1 MFTKIKTVAISL
13 TTCAL
18 LATSASA
25 EDLIINFDDLNP
37 GPKKGFEDAVAA
49 FKAAKPDINVTV
61 NLNDR

>member
-25 EDLIINFDDLNP
+25 EDLIINFDDLNH
-37 GPKKGFEDAVAA
+37 GPKRALKMRLPHL
-49 FKAAKPDINVTV
+49 KLRIRT
-61 NLNDR
+61 LMLRLT